1 MFVAVFRRECFP
13 EQLSI
18 HSEIERPQ
26 GFPATP
32 PATATS
38 MPRRGAFVTAQPPAW
53 TRHPEARSSRE
64 ASLGVVPELR
74 RGQRADATRPR
85 SRCHRAAQA
94 PETRGL
100 CHPSPASL
108 PGPYTRRRPQRRTVG
123 ATRLAARS
131 PRLPSPGTC
140 VYRSAVSFGDLRA
153 HLLSS
158 PDDPPL
164 SGGPQRVSP
173 SARPT
178 VAAKFWQLREKL
190 LQTSVR
196 TPAFSLWA
204 NRRRGARPPG
214 PSARVR
220 WIQRPQTASRAG
232 HRLHPAGGARGLSWP
247 RVLAGGR

>member
-1 MFVAVFRRECFP
+1 MRPHSGWCPSCGVDRGRMPHAHGRGATGQRRP
-13 EQLSI
+13 RKPSG
-18 HSEIERPQ
+18 S
-26 GFPATP
+26 ATP
-32 PATATS
+32 P
-38 MPRRGAFVTAQPPAW
+38 PRPSPGR
-53 TRHPEARSSRE
+53 TRVA
-64 ASLGVVPELR
+64 VP
-74 RGQRADATRPR
+74 
-85 SRCHRAAQA
+85 SAAQSA
-94 PETRGL
+94 PRGSRPV
-100 CHPSPASL
+100 HPGFL
-108 PGPYTRRRPQRRTVG
+108 PR
-123 ATRLAARS
+123 
-131 PRLPSPGTC
+131 GTC
-140 VYRSAVSFGDLRA
+140 VYHSAVSFGDLRA

-214 PSARVR
+214 PSARAR